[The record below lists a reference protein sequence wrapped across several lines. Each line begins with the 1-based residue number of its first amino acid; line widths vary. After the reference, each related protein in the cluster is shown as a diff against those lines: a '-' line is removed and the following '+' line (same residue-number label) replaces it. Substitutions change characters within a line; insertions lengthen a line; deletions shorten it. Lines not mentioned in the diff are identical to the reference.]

1 MSAGPDQL
9 ENAETAA
16 LNMFR
21 LDGMVVVVTGA
32 GKGIGRGIATAAA
45 AAGATVVGCSRTASD
60 LAALEAEIGETGG
73 QCSTLVVDVTER
85 AGIEELFRFA
95 VKTGDGRLDA
105 VVNNAGVNLLRDA
118 LDYTE
123 SEVDGILTINLRAVY
138 WSCIEAARTMIDSG
152 IRGSI
157 LNITSQA
164 SVAAAPGRAPYSAAK
179 AGVNHL
185 TRTLAAEWARHGIR
199 VNALAPT
206 VTATPLGLRAMEQRP
221 EFAAEVER
229 RIALVG
235 RPATIE
241 EISLP
246 ATFLLSPAAGL
257 ITGQTIVVDGGWT
270 L

>member
-1 MSAGPDQL
+1 
-9 ENAETAA
+9 
-16 LNMFR
+16 MFR

-32 GKGIGRGIATAAA
+32 GKGIGRGIANAAA
-45 AAGATVVGCSRTASD
+45 AAGATVVGCSRTPSD
-60 LAALEAEIGETGG
+60 LAALEAEIGEAGG
-73 QCSTLVVDVTER
+73 QCATVVVDLTER
-85 AGIEELFRFA
+85 SGLEELFRFA
-95 VKTGDGRLDA
+95 AKRSGGRVDA

-118 LDYTE
+118 LDYSE
-123 SEVDGILTINLRAVY
+123 SEVDDILAANLRAVY
-138 WSCIEAARTMIDSG
+138 WSCIKAARMMIEAG
-152 IRGSI
+152 VRGSI

-164 SVAAAPGRAPYSAAK
+164 SVTAAPGRAPYSAAK

-185 TRTLAAEWARHGIR
+185 TRTLAAEWARYGIR
-199 VNALAPT
+199 VNAMAPT
-206 VTATPLGLRAMEQRP
+206 VTATPLGMRAMEQRP

-235 RPATIE
+235 RAATIE